1 MCQPDPALQ
10 SRFPTTAMRE
20 EVGRQIGL
28 SARKVQVR
36 RTVGASG
43 AAYLILCLVLFYI
56 VAYAILFAWDRFGSR

>member
-1 MCQPDPALQ
+1 
-10 SRFPTTAMRE
+10 MRE